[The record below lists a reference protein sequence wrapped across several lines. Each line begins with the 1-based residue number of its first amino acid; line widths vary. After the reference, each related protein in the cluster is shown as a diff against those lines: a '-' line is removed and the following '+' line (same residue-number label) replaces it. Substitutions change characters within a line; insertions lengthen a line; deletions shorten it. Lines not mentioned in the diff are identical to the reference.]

1 MDRKEELINLLGIFL
16 GDSKKQSEEV
26 KPKIV
31 EICKERFDKIYEIYR
46 KYGLTNSWYDEYDP
60 TRGSLWL
67 DDDYNEDAIQQ
78 LVSPENDFYDDIAIH
93 YYTQYH
99 LHLQLKD
106 AVDYAH
112 KNGVIIKGDLPIGV
126 GRYSCDAWMYR
137 DLFHM
142 DMQAGAPP
150 DAFATK

>member
-31 EICKERFDKIYEIYR
+31 EICKERFDKIYEVYR

-67 DDDYNEDAIQQ
+67 DDDYNDDAINDKSICLEYTDHWGYGGSCHCYMELKFSQFEDSFIEALDKSLKSTRIASLKREIELLEAQ
-78 LVSPENDFYDDIAIH
+78 LESKK
-93 YYTQYH
+93 TC
-99 LHLQLKD
+99 LKEL
-106 AVDYAH
+106 
-112 KNGVIIKGDLPIGV
+112 KNGNENE
-126 GRYSCDAWMYR
+126 
-137 DLFHM
+137 
-142 DMQAGAPP
+142 
-150 DAFATK
+150 